1 MTEYMPLLVKR
12 DWNKASDREWADVLA
27 GLPLFAGIAKR
38 DLRRIVREADFA
50 EFAPGDLVVSTA
62 APADHF
68 YVILSG
74 QARASG
80 RQTARALRAGN
91 YFGEMGVL
99 DREPRSVSIVAMSDL
114 HVMRLPRHVFDE
126 ALERH
131 PSLARAFLTGLT
143 SRVRELERDVRRVG
157 GLTRRPDHGFVF

>member
-1 MTEYMPLLVKR
+1 MTEYMPLLVKH

-38 DLRRIVREADFA
+38 DLRRIVREAEFA

-68 YVILSG
+68 YVVLSG
-74 QARASG
+74 VARPSG
-80 RQTARALRAGN
+80 PREAPALRAGD

-99 DREPRSVSIVAMSDL
+99 DREPRSVSIVATSDL
-114 HVMRLPRHVFDE
+114 HVMRLPRHAFDD

-143 SRVRELERDVRRVG
+143 SRVRALERDVRRVG
-157 GLTRRPDHGFVF
+157 A